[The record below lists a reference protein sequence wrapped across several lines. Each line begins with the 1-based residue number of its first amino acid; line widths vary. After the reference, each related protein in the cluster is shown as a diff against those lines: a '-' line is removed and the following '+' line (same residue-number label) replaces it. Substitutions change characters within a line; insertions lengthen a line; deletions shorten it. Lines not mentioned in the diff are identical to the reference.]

1 MLTRRNQKCEKPAY
15 ITHESTENDI
25 TIDWFF
31 GKGRLITK
39 IWQALL
45 AIIGMFFMLLPV
57 YITVKT
63 MIAKYIQKGHAIWS
77 YTEGFKMWEF
87 ATKFFMD
94 MALFFVI
101 IFFVLYLIN
110 QYREKRD
117 QDALTVDANRVA
129 YRVSLAEEMYDTKYG
144 PQAFRTNR
152 QSIRVVGYDDV
163 ETYELRDRF
172 KYFEIAD
179 GDDYDTI

>member
-1 MLTRRNQKCEKPAY
+1 
-15 ITHESTENDI
+15 
-25 TIDWFF
+25 
-31 GKGRLITK
+31 
-39 IWQALL
+39 
-45 AIIGMFFMLLPV
+45 
-57 YITVKT
+57 
-63 MIAKYIQKGHAIWS
+63 
-77 YTEGFKMWEF
+77 MWEF

-117 QDALTVDANRVA
+117 QDALTVDADRVA
-129 YRVSLAEEMYDTKYG
+129 YRVSLAEEMYNTKYG

>member
-1 MLTRRNQKCEKPAY
+1 
-15 ITHESTENDI
+15 
-25 TIDWFF
+25 
-31 GKGRLITK
+31 
-39 IWQALL
+39 
-45 AIIGMFFMLLPV
+45 
-57 YITVKT
+57 

-77 YTEGFKMWEF
+77 YTEGFRMWEF

-117 QDALTVDANRVA
+117 QDTLTVDADRVA

-152 QSIRVVGYDDV
+152 QVSVWSVMTTWKHMNYEAALSI
-163 ETYELRDRF
+163 L
-172 KYFEIAD
+172 K
-179 GDDYDTI
+179 

>member
-1 MLTRRNQKCEKPAY
+1 
-15 ITHESTENDI
+15 
-25 TIDWFF
+25 
-31 GKGRLITK
+31 
-39 IWQALL
+39 
-45 AIIGMFFMLLPV
+45 
-57 YITVKT
+57 
-63 MIAKYIQKGHAIWS
+63 MIAKYIQKGHAIRS